1 MSKKVTTGPI
11 GRLTNEDIV
20 DIFRMKNVERVS
32 AREIGEQ
39 YGVSDTFI
47 YRILDR
53 RNYARVIIPDKLL
66 RKASLKT
73 EYGGRFSAKAV
84 RFYNKNKGWHISD
97 VAEKFGMRVED
108 LSRELT
114 LLGKRVSFVS
124 VDTPDDVILPRG
136 INA

>member
-1 MSKKVTTGPI
+1 MSKKVTMGPV

-20 DIFRMKNVERVS
+20 DIFRMKNVERIS

-47 YRILDR
+47 YHILDR
-53 RNYARVIIPDKLL
+53 RNYALVVIPKELL
-66 RKASLKT
+66 KKSSAKT
-73 EYGGRFSAKAV
+73 EYAGRFSAKAV
-84 RFYNKNKGWHISD
+84 KFYNKNPDWYISD
-97 VAEKFGMRVED
+97 VAVKFNMRVED
-108 LSRELT
+108 LSRELI
-114 LLGKRVSFVS
+114 LLGKRVGFVN